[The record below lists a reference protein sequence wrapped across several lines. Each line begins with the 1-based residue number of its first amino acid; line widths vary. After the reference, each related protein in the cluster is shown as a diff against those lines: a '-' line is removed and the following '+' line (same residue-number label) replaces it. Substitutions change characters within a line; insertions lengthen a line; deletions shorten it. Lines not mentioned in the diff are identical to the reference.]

1 MLQVAS
7 KHREAVG
14 TGSLDQALSDPLGR
28 LAFGV
33 IKQAVDDYTKGRKPV
48 ESDEQ
53 KERSKWGKREWRRDV
68 RELKR
73 ETQSARD
80 FIYGPGLEVWVR
92 VGQLESYANLDV
104 WRRLAETSNVR
115 VFNNRHLKR

>member
-33 IKQAVDDYTKGRKPV
+33 IKQAVDDYTKARKPV
-48 ESDEQ
+48 EH
-53 KERSKWGKREWRRDV
+53 KPTTERSKCGLRDWRRDR

-73 ETQSARD
+73 DTETARE